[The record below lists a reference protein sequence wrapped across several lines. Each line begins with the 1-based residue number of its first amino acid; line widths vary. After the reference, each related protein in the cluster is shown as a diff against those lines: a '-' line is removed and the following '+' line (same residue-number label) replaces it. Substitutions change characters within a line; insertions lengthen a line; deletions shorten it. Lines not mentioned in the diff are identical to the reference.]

1 MDKRFLIIFMAPHG
15 HNYPAGCCQLVTFCW
30 VMIMEIKRIRDL
42 REDND
47 KTQQEVADMLN
58 MHRSVYRRYESG
70 ERETPAW
77 VVVKLAGYYKVST
90 DYLLELTDIKTPYSK
105 K

>member
-1 MDKRFLIIFMAPHG
+1 
-15 HNYPAGCCQLVTFCW
+15 
-30 VMIMEIKRIRDL
+30 MEIKRIRDL
-42 REDND
+42 REDSD

-58 MHRSVYRRYESG
+58 MHRSVYRRYENG

-77 VVVKLAGYYKVST
+77 VVVKLADYYHVST
-90 DYLLELTDIKTPYSK
+90 DYLLERTDIRTPYPK